1 MATLIRAPTSAS
13 LSGVFI
19 STVIVLSS
27 GIPIRDAPPL
37 EDASILH
44 TTHATCFEIDTV
56 VPKVFPEADPPFRL
70 FDLTKECVVDD
81 DEFKVGE
88 GGICYDRMDWED
100 TVPVL
105 ALELSVP
112 DDNVA
117 ARGFIS
123 REDQPLPRYETA
135 TARSRKTRSL
145 SFMFDPVLAAPAPAP
160 LAFLRIVPGGRLDGW
175 YVWQHAHAD
184 TIVHWAGPSQV
195 VAGLQLPVTRV
206 ER

>member
-1 MATLIRAPTSAS
+1 M
-13 LSGVFI
+13 
-19 STVIVLSS
+19 
-27 GIPIRDAPPL
+27 PIRDAPPL

-44 TTHATCFEIDTV
+44 TPHATFFEVDTV
-56 VPKVFPEADPPFRL
+56 VPKVLPEADPPFRL
-70 FDLTKECVVDD
+70 FVND

-100 TVPVL
+100 TIPVL

-123 REDQPLPRYETA
+123 REDQPLPRYEAA
-135 TARSRKTRSL
+135 TARSRNTRSL
-145 SFMFDPVLAAPAPAP
+145 SFMFDPVLAAPAPPP
-160 LAFLRIVPGGRLDGW
+160 LAFLRIVPGGRLDDW

-184 TIVHWAGPSQV
+184 TIVQRIKKISGHPRPLERKIRPLDF
-195 VAGLQLPVTRV
+195 GLQYIGQDRRKSSLGCNCP
-206 ER
+206 